1 VLAANVTAVLS
12 DMMTALVEG
21 VTAADASTLQKLLQS
36 VASLHATPFYADFIM
51 HSVLNISKLTSRD
64 LLFPD
69 EQPITYSTSSVVV
82 QAAELDSLS
91 DLGLPQSSPTA
102 TGFIIGGVQFNMSAE
117 AIAGIKQSSQAT
129 ACASSATVA
138 VSGVQW
144 LDNPV
149 QSLVAD
155 SGVGTSL
162 ATLEFT
168 GCEGEVIPVQG
179 VTAAVSMRLPID
191 LNHGL
196 PLRSVIA
203 NLTST
208 VHSSLP
214 RIVNGT
220 VERMETPIVLEARC
234 DKPDVATP
242 FENGYGVDFDGT
254 AFQFHC
260 GPDGVQY
267 VLECTDRIGGY
278 QVQCPTTVHA
288 LECVFW
294 DEATASYSN
303 EGCEV
308 VSYSEEGVVCRCNHL
323 TSFAAKGSSYATQ
336 AHAVVLSAS
345 DLNSKSAS
353 RGKVAIFILGSI
365 FFGWALVMSA
375 GTHAERSAKQ
385 RRLKKLKRLYLGG
398 GQSDSRSMR
407 QSLGSTRSLF
417 ESVTLE
423 KHATS
428 EAESDNTS
436 DSGSEHDNETGS
448 VDLSATIGNSS
459 SEHRDESEATSA
471 QPVEAVAVKSVDEE
485 TRTTA
490 EAERTPEAESTQEPE
505 TAQPTG
511 IYLTDNRRS
520 FWEDVQEG
528 LKQEHPVRDF
538 DTNLTDRFFVS
549 SRSMTIVPRSCCA

>member
-1 VLAANVTAVLS
+1 MNVDAPDPALAANVTSVLAS
-12 DMMTALVEG
+12 MMNALVEG
-21 VTAADASTLQKLLQS
+21 VAAADASTLQKLLQS
-36 VASLHATPFYADFIM
+36 VTALHTTPFSADFIM

-69 EQPITYSTSSVVV
+69 EQPITYATSSVVL

-91 DLGLPQSSPTA
+91 DLGLPSASPTA
-102 TGFIIGGVQFNMSAE
+102 TGFSIGGVQFNMSAA
-117 AIAGIKQSSQAT
+117 AITGIKQSTQAT
-129 ACASSATVA
+129 SCASSASVA
-138 VSGVQW
+138 VSGIQW
-144 LDNPV
+144 LDNPLR
-149 QSLVAD
+149 SFVAD

-168 GCEGEVIPVQG
+168 GCNGEVIPVQG

-203 NLTST
+203 NLTSSAHAT
-208 VHSSLP
+208 LP
-214 RIVNGT
+214 RTVNGT
-220 VERMETPIVLEARC
+220 VERMETPIMLEARC

-242 FENGYGVDFDGT
+242 FEDGYGVQFDGT

-260 GPDGVQY
+260 GPDGVQFE
-267 VLECTDRIGGY
+267 LECTNGIGGY

-294 DEATASYSN
+294 DEVTASYSN

-308 VSYSEEGVVCRCNHL
+308 VSYSEAGVVCQCNHL
-323 TSFAAKGSSYATQ
+323 TDFGAKGSSYATQ

-345 DLNSKSAS
+345 DLNAQSAS
-353 RGKVAIFILGSI
+353 RGQVAIFILGSV

-398 GQSDSRSMR
+398 GQSNSRSMR

-417 ESVTLE
+417 ESVAPN

-436 DSGSEHDNETGS
+436 DSGSEHDNDNDTAS
-448 VDLSATIGNSS
+448 VDLAATIGNSS
-459 SEHRDESEATSA
+459 SEHHDESEVTST
-471 QPVEAVAVKSVDEE
+471 QPADAVVMKTVDHE
-485 TRTTA
+485 TPTTA
-490 EAERTPEAESTQEPE
+490 EAESIPEAESTPEAES
-505 TAQPTG
+505 AQPSG

-520 FWEDVQEG
+520 FWEDVKEG
-528 LKQEHPVRDF
+528 LKQEHPVCALPPCSDNDRD
-538 DTNLTDRFFVS
+538 
-549 SRSMTIVPRSCCA
+549 